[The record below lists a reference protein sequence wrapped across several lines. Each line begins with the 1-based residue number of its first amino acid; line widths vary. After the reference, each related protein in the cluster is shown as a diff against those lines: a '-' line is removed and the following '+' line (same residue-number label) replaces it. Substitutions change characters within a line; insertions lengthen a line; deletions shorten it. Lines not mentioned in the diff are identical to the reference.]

1 MQIFVKTMTGKTITL
16 DVEPSDTIE
25 IVKSKI
31 QDKEGIPPDQQRLI
45 YARNLLDDLKTLADY
60 NIQKECELH
69 LYLRSRGGFYG
80 CGYNDK
86 LIEEKEIDIGFDI
99 NLIKRDKLYV
109 NLIYFDL
116 KMTNKENYDYYI
128 KFKIDVV
135 GGFQAIDDLGI
146 LIDYLESIKSKNISF
161 IIISTGTSGKD
172 VIEICQKYSFVKEVI
187 IFCSNYSYNEYYIK
201 DYPNYVKKV
210 LTSIESIYEYIKTFS
225 NDNKNEESK
234 EDEKKYIFS
243 KDEINMDRQIIQCP
257 VISAK
262 EYDDYYFLIHKAYSF
277 FFKKGLEFFDSYP
290 EITFKKDYFDKMEK
304 IDFMKDSTIYNKI
317 KELINI
323 KNNNIFVEES
333 IRLYTAQSKFAYL
346 LNKNL
351 RNFKKGLISLAFYM
365 GPLLYGLNKYVRWN
379 PSFAM
384 SKSMTLYKIIKCSK
398 LDFYEYKLNLGH
410 IICFPSLTSTC
421 YEPIKLKSK
430 NLAQKVNINSNFNED
445 ILNVKMIFN
454 YNYKEGNISPG
465 IIIGNNKGH
474 DSKPL
479 SEFDEKEVI
488 LFPFTFAKINK
499 IYSSEEEEINF
510 QVIEM
515 EIIARNSYI
524 EYILK
529 RDVNNRV
536 LFSTFESNNKIN
548 KK

>member
-1 MQIFVKTMTGKTITL
+1 MQIFIKTMTGKTITL

-31 QDKEGIPPDQQRLI
+31 QDKEGIPPFQQRLI
-45 YARNLLDDLKTLADY
+45 YARNLLDDIKTLADY
-60 NIQKECELH
+60 NIQKESTLH
-69 LYLRSRGGFYG
+69 FIFRPWGG
-80 CGYNDK
+80 GYIDK
-86 LIEEKEIDIGFDI
+86 LIQEKEKDIGFDLD
-99 NLIKRDKLYV
+99 LIKRDKLNI

-116 KMTNKENYDYYI
+116 NMTNKENYDYYI

-135 GGFQAIDDLGI
+135 GGFHAIDDLDI

-161 IIISTGTSGKD
+161 IIISSGTSGKD

-187 IFCSNYSYNEYYIK
+187 IFCGNYSYNEHYIK

-210 LTSIESIYEYIKTFS
+210 LTSIESVYEYIKTFS
-225 NDNKNEESK
+225 NDIKNEESEK
-234 EDEKKYIFS
+234 DEKKYIFS
-243 KDEINMDRQIIQCP
+243 EDEISMDRQINQCP

-262 EYDDYYFLIHKAYSF
+262 EYDDCYFLIHKAYSF

-290 EITFKKDYFDKMEK
+290 EITFKKDYFEKMKK
-304 IDFMKDSTIYNKI
+304 IGFMKDSAIYNKI
-317 KELINI
+317 KELIDI
-323 KNNNIFVEES
+323 TNNNIFVEES
-333 IRLYTAQSKFAYL
+333 IRLYTSQSIFVYL

-351 RNFKKGLISLAFYM
+351 RNFEKGLISLAYYM
-365 GPLLYGLNKYVRWN
+365 GPLLYGLNKYIRWN

-384 SKSMTLYKIIKCSK
+384 SKSMTLYRIIKCSK
-398 LDFYEYKLNLGH
+398 LDFYQYKLNLGH
-410 IICFPSLTSTC
+410 IICFPSMTSTS
-421 YEPIKLKSK
+421 YEPIEFEPT
-430 NLAQKVNINSNFNED
+430 NLAQKINSNNKINED
-445 ILNVKMIFN
+445 MLNVKMIFN
-454 YNYKEGNISPG
+454 YNYKKGNISPG

-474 DSKPL
+474 DLKPL

-499 IYSSEEEEINF
+499 IYSSEEGEINF

-529 RDVNNRV
+529 RDVANRV
-536 LFSTFESNNKIN
+536 LFSKFESNNKSNN
-548 KK
+548 K